1 MTIFDW
7 TGIEREEEDRGSRR
21 IRFPVNDSK
30 TAGRGSKHFSGGC
43 VRLEQSLQSRIQH
56 RQSKIDMTR
65 YLAYALMALAV
76 VGAVGCV
83 EESSTIVTFDTE
95 LESTTFNNRLLTPL
109 VLYRDGEVL
118 DTLPA
123 SQQRTYSIGR
133 KGVIRH
139 AWKIIPPLD
148 RYGRKAGVEPYVDLG
163 VQYVLNANYRI
174 DNESMEQG
182 PFSSSKTLFTPL
194 VANFSP
200 WPLRLIVNY
209 QEDDQVI
216 TDYIVPRDISAQL
229 SHAPYF
235 YWHSRS
241 NVRLESTT
249 SWNYYFITRLDTN
262 EDRQLRLDEISSS
275 DGTGRTVPITVY

>member
-1 MTIFDW
+1 
-7 TGIEREEEDRGSRR
+7 
-21 IRFPVNDSK
+21 
-30 TAGRGSKHFSGGC
+30 
-43 VRLEQSLQSRIQH
+43 
-56 RQSKIDMTR
+56 MTR
-65 YLAYALMALAV
+65 YLARVLIVLAIM
-76 VGAVGCV
+76 GTAGCV

-123 SQQRTYSIGR
+123 SQQRTYGIGR

-139 AWKIIPPLD
+139 AWKIIAPLD
-148 RYGRKAGVEPYVDLG
+148 RYGRKAGVEPYMDLG
-163 VQYVLNANYRI
+163 VQYVLAANYRI
-174 DNESMEQG
+174 DNESLSEG
-182 PFSSSKTLFTPL
+182 PFSFGKTLFTPL

-209 QEDDQVI
+209 QEEDQVI
-216 TDYIVPRDISAQL
+216 TDYIIPRSIDSQL
-229 SHAPYF
+229 AHSPYF
-235 YWHSRS
+235 YWHSQS

-262 EDRQLRLDEISSS
+262 EGRQLQLDDLSSS